1 MVLGAERPG
10 ALAGW
15 LGPLGTAVGASMEPG
30 AERRGHDML
39 TDIIPAAWRP
49 QWSPALNA
57 GGTYSQSILRG
68 NVLRPQWSPALN
80 AGGTG

>member
-1 MVLGAERPG
+1 
-10 ALAGW
+10 
-15 LGPLGTAVGASMEPG
+15 
-30 AERRGHDML
+30 ML